1 MIPLPPGQDP
11 GSLLERS
18 ARRLT
23 AWNARLGQLLR
34 LASGTLL
41 GRVRRGEHVFVVVVA
56 VLIGVLAAYG
66 AIAFREMVHLAQA
79 LFFYG
84 LASMQAAPAWQR
96 LLMPGLGAIFV
107 GLIVARLAPEVK
119 GSGIPEVMEAVGRH
133 TGAIRFRVIFTKALA
148 AALTIGSGGSAGR
161 EGPIVQIGSAL
172 GSAVGQ
178 LLQVSA
184 RRLRT
189 FVACGAAA
197 GIAATFNAPIAGALF
212 SIEVVLGDLQV
223 SSLSPIIIASV
234 VATVVSRHHLGDTPS
249 FTLPAYELV
258 SVHELLIYA
267 GLGLACGLVAVLF
280 IRALY
285 ASVDLFERA
294 PLPSWLRPAA
304 GGIGVGVIALAL
316 PQVLGVG
323 YASMNADLWGKE
335 SESLLIA
342 LLAAKLAA
350 TALTLGSGGSG
361 GVFAP
366 SLFLGAKLGAAW
378 GRAASLLFPGMTGK
392 PGAYAIVGMG
402 AMVAGTTHAP
412 ISAILTI
419 FELTNNY
426 RVMPPLMLT
435 CVLSIILA
443 SRLYPESIYTA
454 KLARRGVRLRE
465 GKDVNLLKAIQVR
478 EVINEDM
485 AVVPAGLSFKELVP
499 RFLATPHPELL
510 VVDAQNH
517 LVGTVALGEIKGALH
532 EVETL
537 GALVV
542 AADLA
547 DRTVPVVLPSDTLDV
562 VMHLFGRT
570 HRDELPVVAAPEV
583 REVMGVVT
591 LTSVIDAYN
600 RSLFSADLTGGF
612 GSIMRAVQ
620 GGRPVEVLA
629 GTHLAEVEVPS
640 GLVGKTLAD
649 ANLRRTHGLEVVLIH
664 TTAVDDTCLEGRPG
678 KLPTPDAILERGDL
692 LLVMGAVEAIEK
704 LKEA

>member
-1 MIPLPPGQDP
+1 
-11 GSLLERS
+11 
-18 ARRLT
+18 
-23 AWNARLGQLLR
+23 
-34 LASGTLL
+34 
-41 GRVRRGEHVFVVVVA
+41 VFVVVVA
-56 VLIGVLAAYG
+56 VVIGVLAAYG
-66 AIAFREMVHLAQA
+66 AIAFREMIRMAQG
-79 LFFYG
+79 LFFMG
-84 LASMQAAPAWQR
+84 LESMQAAPLWQR
-96 LLMPGLGAIFV
+96 LLMPPMGGALV
-107 GLIVARLAPEVK
+107 GLIVWRLAPEVK
-119 GSGIPEVMEAVGRH
+119 GSGIPEVMEAVGRQ
-133 TGAIRFRVIFTKALA
+133 TGVIRFRVILTKALA

-161 EGPIVQIGSAL
+161 EGPIVHIGSAM

-184 RRLRT
+184 RRLRS

-197 GIAATFNAPIAGALF
+197 GVAATFNAPIAGALF

-234 VATVVSRHHLGDTPS
+234 VATVVSRAYLGDTPS

-258 SVHELLIYA
+258 SAQELLIYA
-267 GLGLACGLVAVLF
+267 GLGLACGLVAVAF
-280 IRALY
+280 IRALFL
-285 ASVDLFERA
+285 SVELFERA
-294 PLPSWLRPAA
+294 PLHPLLRPAA
-304 GGIGVGVIALAL
+304 GGLGVGLIAMGL

-323 YASMNADLWGKE
+323 YESMNAALWGEPSKT
-335 SESLLIA
+335 L
-342 LLAAKLAA
+342 LLATLGAKLVA
-350 TALTLGSGGSG
+350 TSLSLGSGGSG

-366 SLFLGAKLGAAW
+366 SLFLGAKLGASW
-378 GRAASLLFPGMTGK
+378 GHGANQLFPGFTGK

-412 ISAILTI
+412 ISAILMI

-426 RVMPPLMLT
+426 RVMAPLMLT
-435 CVLSIILA
+435 CVLATILA
-443 SRLYPESIYTA
+443 SRLHRESIYTA

-465 GKDVNLLKAIQVR
+465 GKDVNLLKAI
-478 EVINEDM
+478 EVKEVLSEDV
-485 AVVPAGLSFKELVP
+485 AVVPAGLPFDEVVP

-510 VVDAQNH
+510 VVAGEDR

-537 GALVV
+537 GGLVV

-547 DRTVPVVLPSDTLDV
+547 DRSVPVVLPGDRLDL

-570 HRDELPVVAAPEV
+570 HRDELPVVADPES
-583 REVMGVVT
+583 REVVGVVS

-600 RSLFSADLTGGF
+600 RSLFQADLTGGF

-640 GLVGKTLAD
+640 ALVGKTLAQ
-649 ANLRRTHGLEVVLIH
+649 ANLRRTHGVEVVLIH
-664 TTAVDDTCLEGRPG
+664 TSTVDEACLEGRPG
-678 KLPTPDAILERGDL
+678 KLPTPDMVLERGDR
-692 LLVMGAVEAIEK
+692 LLVIGAVEAIK
-704 LKEA
+704 GIKEN